1 MCLGPAPLNDWNEE
15 QARSHEEDLSAQE
28 ARSKART
35 WLHGS
40 HGQQGWSSRARS
52 SSGKGTQAADRL
64 THAGLQVPVFPVLR
78 RKADFAALGRQGIAR
93 SNQLLV
99 LRALRTDR
107 PETRL
112 GLSTPRSIGG
122 AVERNRLRRRL
133 RELMRA
139 RRAEL
144 GAGWDLLLIA
154 RPEAGRA
161 TYAELGEALA
171 SLLRRLEI
179 G

>member
-1 MCLGPAPLNDWNEE
+1 M
-15 QARSHEEDLSAQE
+15 
-28 ARSKART
+28 
-35 WLHGS
+35 
-40 HGQQGWSSRARS
+40 
-52 SSGKGTQAADRL
+52 
-64 THAGLQVPVFPVLR
+64 PVFPALR

-99 LRALRTDR
+99 LRALRTNR

-112 GLSTPRSIGG
+112 GLSTPRSVGG

-161 TYAELGEALA
+161 TYVELGEALA

>member
-1 MCLGPAPLNDWNEE
+1 M
-15 QARSHEEDLSAQE
+15 
-28 ARSKART
+28 
-35 WLHGS
+35 
-40 HGQQGWSSRARS
+40 
-52 SSGKGTQAADRL
+52 
-64 THAGLQVPVFPVLR
+64 PVFPVLR
-78 RKADFAALGRQGIAR
+78 RKADFVAVGRQGIAR
-93 SNQLLV
+93 SNQLLA
-99 LRALRTDR
+99 LRALRTDG

-144 GAGWDLLLIA
+144 GVGWDLLLIA
-154 RPEAGRA
+154 RPEAARA

-171 SLLRRLEI
+171 SLLRRLDI

>member
-1 MCLGPAPLNDWNEE
+1 M
-15 QARSHEEDLSAQE
+15 
-28 ARSKART
+28 
-35 WLHGS
+35 
-40 HGQQGWSSRARS
+40 
-52 SSGKGTQAADRL
+52 
-64 THAGLQVPVFPVLR
+64 PVFPVLR
-78 RKADFAALGRQGIAR
+78 RKADFVAVGRQGIAR
-93 SNQLLV
+93 SNQLLA
-99 LRALRTDR
+99 LRALRTDG

-112 GLSTPRSIGG
+112 GLSTPRTIGG

-139 RRAEL
+139 RRV
-144 GAGWDLLLIA
+144 IA

-171 SLLRRLEI
+171 SLLRRLDI

>member
-1 MCLGPAPLNDWNEE
+1 M
-15 QARSHEEDLSAQE
+15 
-28 ARSKART
+28 
-35 WLHGS
+35 
-40 HGQQGWSSRARS
+40 
-52 SSGKGTQAADRL
+52 
-64 THAGLQVPVFPVLR
+64 PVFPVLR
-78 RKADFAALGRQGIAR
+78 RKADFVALGRQGIAR
-93 SNQLLV
+93 SNQLLA
-99 LRALRTDR
+99 LRALRTDG

-144 GAGWDLLLIA
+144 GVGWDLLLIA

-161 TYAELGEALA
+161 TYAELREALA
-171 SLLRRLEI
+171 SLLQRLDI

>member
-1 MCLGPAPLNDWNEE
+1 VALKDWNEE
-15 QARSHEEDLSAQE
+15 PARSHEEDVSAQE
-28 ARSKART
+28 ARSQART

-40 HGQQGWSSRARS
+40 HGHQGRASRARS
-52 SSGKGTQAADRL
+52 SSGKGTQAANRL
-64 THAGLQVPVFPVLR
+64 TPAGPQVPVFPVLR
-78 RKADFAALGRQGIAR
+78 RKADFAAIGRQGIAR
-93 SNQLLV
+93 SNQLLA
-99 LRALRTDR
+99 LRALRTNG

-112 GLSTPRSIGG
+112 GLSTPRNVGG
-122 AVERNRLRRRL
+122 AVDRNRLRRRL
-133 RELMRA
+133 RELVRV

-144 GAGWDLLLIA
+144 GVGWDLWVIA

-171 SLLRRLEI
+171 SLLRRLDI

>member
-1 MCLGPAPLNDWNEE
+1 MCLGPAPLKDWNEE

-40 HGQQGWSSRARS
+40 HGQQGWPSRARS

-93 SNQLLV
+93 SNPLLV
-99 LRALRTDR
+99 VRALRTDG

-112 GLSTPRSIGG
+112 GLSTPRSMGG
-122 AVERNRLRRRL
+122 AVERNRVRRRL
-133 RELMRA
+133 RQLMRA
-139 RRAEL
+139 RRTDL

-161 TYAELGEALA
+161 TYAELEKALA
-171 SLLRRLEI
+171 SLLRRLDI

>member
-1 MCLGPAPLNDWNEE
+1 M
-15 QARSHEEDLSAQE
+15 
-28 ARSKART
+28 
-35 WLHGS
+35 
-40 HGQQGWSSRARS
+40 
-52 SSGKGTQAADRL
+52 
-64 THAGLQVPVFPVLR
+64 PVFPVLR
-78 RKADFAALGRQGIAR
+78 RKADFVAVGRQGIAR
-93 SNQLLV
+93 SNQLLA
-99 LRALRTDR
+99 LRALRTDG

-144 GAGWDLLLIA
+144 GVGWDLLLIA

-171 SLLRRLEI
+171 SLLRRLDI

>member
-1 MCLGPAPLNDWNEE
+1 
-15 QARSHEEDLSAQE
+15 
-28 ARSKART
+28 
-35 WLHGS
+35 
-40 HGQQGWSSRARS
+40 
-52 SSGKGTQAADRL
+52 
-64 THAGLQVPVFPVLR
+64 VPVFPVLR

-93 SNQLLV
+93 SNQLLA
-99 LRALRTDR
+99 LRALRTDG

-112 GLSTPRSIGG
+112 GLSTPRNVGG

-144 GAGWDLLLIA
+144 GVGWDLLLIA

-171 SLLRRLEI
+171 SLLRRLDI